1 MKHVKDILLNKPIA
15 MKKKKKESKSHK
27 KEIIIIMKINI
38 SK

>member
-15 MKKKKKESKSHK
+15 MKKKKKELKSHK